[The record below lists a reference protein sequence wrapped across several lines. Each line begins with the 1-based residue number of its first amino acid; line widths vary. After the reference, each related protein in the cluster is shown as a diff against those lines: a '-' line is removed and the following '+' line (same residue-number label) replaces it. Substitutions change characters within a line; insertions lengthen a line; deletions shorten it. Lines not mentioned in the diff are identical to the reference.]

1 VPGPA
6 IKAALPALALMA
18 LAACSRPPAAAGAM
32 AAAGDAQAAAGVVKT
47 YYLLLESGRTE
58 AAAKL
63 RGDLVREDQR
73 SLQTLNADVGAPG
86 PVQGAAGSL
95 QVEVPVVLY
104 GRLAGGTEYR
114 RSGKVTL
121 RRMNDAP
128 DAAPA
133 DGAWKI
139 DRIQLEP

>member
-1 VPGPA
+1 VL
-6 IKAALPALALMA
+6 KAALPALALLA
-18 LAACSRPPAAAGAM
+18 LAGCSRPAAPAEAM
-32 AAAGDAQAAAGVVKT
+32 AAAGDAEAAASVVKT

-73 SLQTLNADVGAPG
+73 SLQTLNADVGTPG

-104 GRLAGGTEYR
+104 GRLAGGAEYR
-114 RSGKVTL
+114 RSGRVSL
-121 RRMNDAP
+121 RRAG
-128 DAAPA
+128 PA
-133 DGAWKI
+133 GDQGMWKI